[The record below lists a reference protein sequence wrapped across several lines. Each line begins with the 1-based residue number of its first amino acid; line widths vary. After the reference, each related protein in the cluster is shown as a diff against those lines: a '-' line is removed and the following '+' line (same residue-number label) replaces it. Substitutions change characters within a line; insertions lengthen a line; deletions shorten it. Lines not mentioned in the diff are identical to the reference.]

1 MSKNVQ
7 KLWLRRVVSWIIIL
21 ATLVAVPSCT
31 RPYYR
36 RQADREVNCIIDTR
50 RWRSARRRAQFRI
63 DVDPKSRMFDPN
75 SPDCPP
81 MPPDDPISHQVD
93 GVR

>member
-1 MSKNVQ
+1 MTQLHSKPLIVF
-7 KLWLRRVVSWIIIL
+7 LLFSL
-21 ATLVAVPSCT
+21 FTASTSCT

-36 RQADREVNCIIDTR
+36 RQADREVNCIIDNK
-50 RWRSARRRAQFRI
+50 SMALGNAPGEFRI

-81 MPPDDPISHQVD
+81 MPPDDPISH
-93 GVR
+93 